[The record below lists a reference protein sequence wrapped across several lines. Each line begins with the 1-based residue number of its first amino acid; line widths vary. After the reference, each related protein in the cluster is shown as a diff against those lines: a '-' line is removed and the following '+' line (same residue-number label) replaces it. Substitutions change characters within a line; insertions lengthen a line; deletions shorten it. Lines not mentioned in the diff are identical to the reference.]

1 MKKNP
6 CLFTLPAFSLIWL
19 GRKPAL
25 IRHCWLLLV
34 VLMSYSSNGQSKK
47 VGAIDVLHYRA
58 QVVPD
63 IDSKTISGK
72 VVISFTAK
80 ADRAT
85 TIRLDCGVLTIDS
98 VREGTLSL
106 PFVERKHQVHIS
118 LPATQTG
125 TTREIAVSYHGS
137 PQYGV
142 NFYPEQE
149 QVYTVFSTA
158 QWLVCWDQPSD
169 KATLELELI
178 LPSRLK
184 AVANGELMASHPL
197 TGNKTLYRWQQHT
210 PIPTYIF
217 GFAAGPFREIKDI
230 YQATADRQVQLRYLS
245 SIFDQQQMERIF
257 AHTADMFRFF
267 EQKAGM
273 PYPDAAYTQV
283 LAPGKVAQEMSGFTV
298 IRDSY
303 GEEVLADEKALWL
316 LAHELAHQWWGNQVT
331 CRDWNHFWLN
341 EGMATFMTA
350 AYKEHQFGQKEYL
363 KDVEAFKASY
373 LKVKQAGKD
382 RSLVFPDWDSPSAE
396 DRTLVYLKGAYV
408 LHLLRKELSEKEF
421 WQGIQLYTRTY
432 WGKSVTTADF
442 QAIMEKVSRRNLSA
456 FFEQWVYL
464 TKQP

>member
-1 MKKNP
+1 
-6 CLFTLPAFSLIWL
+6 
-19 GRKPAL
+19 
-25 IRHCWLLLV
+25 
-34 VLMSYSSNGQSKK
+34 
-47 VGAIDVLHYRA
+47 
-58 QVVPD
+58 
-63 IDSKTISGK
+63 
-72 VVISFTAK
+72 
-80 ADRAT
+80 
-85 TIRLDCGVLTIDS
+85 
-98 VREGTLSL
+98 
-106 PFVERKHQVHIS
+106 
-118 LPATQTG
+118 
-125 TTREIAVSYHGS
+125 
-137 PQYGV
+137 
-142 NFYPEQE
+142 
-149 QVYTVFSTA
+149 
-158 QWLVCWDQPSD
+158 
-169 KATLELELI
+169 
-178 LPSRLK
+178 
-184 AVANGELMASHPL
+184 
-197 TGNKTLYRWQQHT
+197 
-210 PIPTYIF
+210 
-217 GFAAGPFREIKDI
+217 
-230 YQATADRQVQLRYLS
+230 
-245 SIFDQQQMERIF
+245 
-257 AHTADMFRFF
+257 MFRFF

-464 TKQP
+464 TKKP